1 MSDRFPPIPAHCR
14 LREATRHEHAAA
26 ERTPVMQALLH
37 GRLDAV
43 AYTRLLLAQYAM
55 HRAWETERATW
66 LRGELA
72 DAGWH
77 YASRSERLAR
87 DLTDWGLCPE
97 NEPSPLP
104 AAPIS
109 QVIGNPSASLGELY
123 VIEGSALGGQILA
136 RLLEQRFPGHAH
148 HFFRLGQEAG
158 RGTWRTFQSMLDS
171 QLSTPMQQQAAI
183 AAARN
188 MFGRAQRMLEAVHA

>member
-1 MSDRFPPIPAHCR
+1 MPPGPAPAHR
-14 LREATRHEHAAA
+14 QLREATRHEHAAT
-26 ERTPVMQALLH
+26 ERTAVMQALL
-37 GRLDAV
+37 GGQLDA
-43 AYTRLLLAQYAM
+43 AGYLRLLRGQYAM
-55 HRAWETERATW
+55 HRNWETERATW
-66 LRGELA
+66 LRGALA

-87 DLTDWGLCPE
+87 DLAEWGASVE
-97 NEPSPLP
+97 DEPSPLP

-109 QVIGNPSASLGELY
+109 QVVGNPSASWGELY
-123 VIEGSALGGQILA
+123 VIEGSALGGQILL

-171 QLSTPMQQQAAI
+171 QLSNPMQQQAAI

-188 MFGRAQRMLEAVHA
+188 MFERAQRMLEAVRA

>member
-1 MSDRFPPIPAHCR
+1 MPDRFPPTPAHRR

-37 GRLDAV
+37 GRLDA
-43 AYTRLLLAQYAM
+43 ATYTRLLLGQYTM
-55 HRAWETERATW
+55 YRAWEAERAAW
-66 LRGELA
+66 LHGELA
-72 DAGWH
+72 AAGWR

-87 DLTDWGLCPE
+87 DLADWGRSPE
-97 NEPSPLP
+97 DEPSPLP

-109 QVIGNPSASLGELY
+109 QVIGNPSASWGELY

-148 HFFRLGQEAG
+148 HFFRIGQEAG

-171 QLSTPMQQQAAI
+171 QLSNPMQQQAAI

-188 MFGRAQRMLEAVHA
+188 MFGRAQRMLEAVRA

>member
-1 MSDRFPPIPAHCR
+1 MPDRSPPTLAHRR

-37 GRLDAV
+37 GRLGEAG
-43 AYTRLLLAQYAM
+43 YTRLLLGQYAL
-55 HRAWETERATW
+55 HRAWEAERATW
-66 LRGELA
+66 LYGELA
-72 DAGWH
+72 RAGWR

-87 DLTDWGLCPE
+87 DLADWGLSPE
-97 NEPSPLP
+97 NEPSPL
-104 AAPIS
+104 AEAPIS
-109 QVIGNPSASLGELY
+109 QVIGNPSASWGELY

-148 HFFRLGQEAG
+148 HFFRLGQDAG

-171 QLSTPMQQQAAI
+171 QLPNPMQQQAAI

-188 MFGRAQRMLEAVHA
+188 MFGRAQRMLEAVRA

>member
-1 MSDRFPPIPAHCR
+1 MPDRFPPTPAHRR
-14 LREATRHEHAAA
+14 LRETTRHEHAAA

-37 GRLDAV
+37 GRLDA
-43 AYTRLLLAQYAM
+43 ATYARLLLGQYAL
-55 HRAWETERATW
+55 HRAWEVERAAW
-66 LRGELA
+66 LRGVA

-87 DLTDWGLCPE
+87 DLADWGLFPE
-97 NEPSPLP
+97 DEPSPLP

-109 QVIGNPSASLGELY
+109 QVIGSPSASWGELY

-148 HFFRLGQEAG
+148 HFFRIGQEAG
-158 RGTWRTFQSMLDS
+158 RGTWRTFQSMLDT
-171 QLSTPMQQQAAI
+171 QLATPMQQQTAI
-183 AAARN
+183 AAARA
-188 MFGRAQRMLEAVHA
+188 MFHRTQRMLEAVRA